1 MRKLTLQAAFCA
13 LFLLPLAARAIEIS
27 GSGNVELDNGN
38 VAITIGSGSDSGHGH
53 DQPVLHNG
61 HGKADIPPG
70 HMPARGECRI
80 WYHGREP
87 GQQPP
92 PGKCKQFHG
101 KVPAGAT
108 LIRG

>member
-1 MRKLTLQAAFCA
+1 MQPLKISAAFCA
-13 LFLLPLAARAIEIS
+13 LLLLSPAAQAIEIS
-27 GSGNVELDNGN
+27 GSGTIELDNGN
-38 VAITIGSGSDSGHGH
+38 VAITIGSDAGSGHVH
-53 DQPVLHNG
+53 DETVIQQG
-61 HGKADIPPG
+61 HGKVKIPPG

>member
-1 MRKLTLQAAFCA
+1 MHQFSISAAFCA
-13 LFLLPLAARAIEIS
+13 LLLLPPAARAIEIS
-27 GSGNVELDNGN
+27 GSGNIELEHGN
-38 VAITIGSGSDSGHGH
+38 VAITIGSDAGSGDAH
-53 DQPVLHNG
+53 DETVIHQG
-61 HGKADIPPG
+61 HGKVKIPPG

-101 KVPAGAT
+101 KLPAGAT

>member
-1 MRKLTLQAAFCA
+1 MQPFKIGAAFCA
-13 LFLLPLAARAIEIS
+13 LLLLPPAAGAIDIS
-27 GSGNVELDNGN
+27 GSGNIELDHGN
-38 VAITIGSGSDSGHGH
+38 VAITIGSPGDAH
-53 DQPVLHNG
+53 DEVVIHQG
-61 HGKADIPPG
+61 HGKAKIPPG

-101 KVPAGAT
+101 KVPAGAI